1 MGWLRARY
9 EAGLPRATLRASA
22 GQRRGGCGMGL
33 FSKFFGGGGK
43 PAAAKEGE
51 AVEYKGFRIHPAAQ
65 PQSGKWL
72 TAGVIRKEID
82 GATREHRFVWADTH
96 GTADS
101 ANDFAVVTARTI
113 IDEEDDGMLRDG
125 RGGPRDVRR
134 QARDQGETRTPS

>member
-9 EAGLPRATLRASA
+9 EAGLPRATLRLRP

-51 AVEYKGFRIHPAAQ
+51 AVEYKGFRIHPAAL
-65 PQSGKWL
+65 PQSGQWL

-82 GATREHRFVWADTH
+82 GATKEHRFLRADTH
-96 GTADS
+96 GSPDS
-101 ANDFAVVTARTI
+101 ANDFAVVKARQI
-113 IDEEDDGMLRDG
+113 IDEQGDGMFRD
-125 RGGPRDVRR
+125 
-134 QARDQGETRTPS
+134 